1 MTSTSASTPPSS
13 PARGRLGWSLA
24 LLAFGS
30 LITSLD
36 FTVVYVALPE
46 IARDVGFSAH
56 SLQWVLSGYAIFYGG
71 FLLLG
76 GRLSDLLGRRRM
88 FVVGMALFGGA
99 SLLGGLATS
108 PGQLVA
114 ARILQ
119 GIGAAVLFPATLSL
133 VSTTFAEGRER
144 NRAMTVWAGAGAVGL
159 SLGALLGGVLTE
171 TTGWEGVFFVN
182 VPLVIVAALAAFA
195 LLPADGPR
203 TRGSF
208 DLPGALTGTGGAT
221 LLVLAIAQGPEEG
234 WTSGLVLGAAAV
246 AAALLAA
253 FVAIESRSASPLL
266 PLRLFSNRSLG
277 AAVVVIFAFGM
288 TLQAVPYFLTLHFQ
302 DVLGFSALEGGAAF
316 LGPTLAITA
325 GNLISERLVA
335 RYGTRT
341 TLIAGMALGSA
352 GAVLLAAGISAGG
365 TYLGALGGIVV
376 VGLAMGLIFPAMFLA
391 ASTGVESH
399 EQGTASGLA
408 STALQVGG
416 GAGLA
421 VLVGIA
427 TADLD
432 GLTGEP
438 LRIATADG
446 LRTVV
451 YVVAGGALLGVLAA
465 LRLPGRSRGGAQAPP
480 LDAANGAGAGAG

>member
-1 MTSTSASTPPSS
+1 MARMTSTSASTPPSS

-302 DVLGFSALEGGAAF
+302 DVLGFSALEGGAASS
-316 LGPTLAITA
+316 GRHSRSPPATSSPSGWSRAT
-325 GNLISERLVA
+325 ER
-335 RYGTRT
+335 
-341 TLIAGMALGSA
+341 
-352 GAVLLAAGISAGG
+352 
-365 TYLGALGGIVV
+365 
-376 VGLAMGLIFPAMFLA
+376 
-391 ASTGVESH
+391 
-399 EQGTASGLA
+399 
-408 STALQVGG
+408 
-416 GAGLA
+416 
-421 VLVGIA
+421 
-427 TADLD
+427 
-432 GLTGEP
+432 
-438 LRIATADG
+438 
-446 LRTVV
+446 
-451 YVVAGGALLGVLAA
+451 
-465 LRLPGRSRGGAQAPP
+465 GRR
-480 LDAANGAGAGAG
+480 